1 MDASAGAPTGLPARV
16 EISHQARS
24 VGWLVCCIRERDR
37 RLGAADWRLLEDLAR
52 QIGVAARA
60 MQLMHELQRSHV
72 LLVQARDEE
81 RGRLQR
87 DLHDGLGPMLA
98 GMAL

>member
-1 MDASAGAPTGLPARV
+1 MPPTG
-16 EISHQARS
+16 
-24 VGWLVCCIRERDR
+24 
-37 RLGAADWRLLEDLAR
+37 RLLEDLAR

-72 LLVQARDEE
+72 LLVLARDEE

-87 DLHDGLGPMLA
+87 NLHDGLGPMLA
-98 GMAL
+98 GMGLAAEAARNLVPNRPAEADALLARRHRRQPSRRPRTSAG